1 MSLSILVVAIGFCI
15 TIVYLI
21 KHAYVFQIKE
31 YRFDR
36 IRARMEDVGVL
47 SFFYNLDIRIP
58 SKKKPRNIG
67 LLLIGSIILTVIS
80 ALLPQNVWV
89 GVLLIVTA
97 PIFAFILISIGV
109 LITRLPVALYRRNII
124 HKARTSLEYTRPT
137 VIGITG
143 SYGKSTL
150 KEYLF
155 TLLSH
160 SYKTAKTDRNQNTAV
175 GVALSILKNLTKE
188 TKYFVAEI
196 GAYKQGEIDEVVRF
210 TNPKYAVITA
220 IGSQHLSLFGDKEA
234 LFKAKSEIALK
245 LPKEGRLFI
254 PSNMD
259 KMLKLRLQ
267 RLVSCPIEEYEVV
280 PHDPHESA
288 VRGAVAVARHLG
300 VPENIVQRA
309 STDLIRPKHQ
319 LAQHHS
325 RGYVYIDSSYSS
337 NAEGCIA
344 HMQMLRSI
352 KKPKKLMLTSGII
365 ELGRHKKDIYRKILQ
380 EFPPHTTMYTSDKM
394 LKDVA
399 RSSQSRHIIYSPSH
413 AKLTAMVEKVLDSE
427 SAILIEGRFRSDYI
441 ADIVGEGS
449 PSSF

>member
-36 IRARMEDVGVL
+36 IRARMEDVGLLV
-47 SFFYNLDIRIP
+47 FFYNFDVRIP
-58 SKKKPRNIG
+58 SKRNPRNIG
-67 LLLIGSIILTVIS
+67 LLLIGSVILTVVS

-89 GVLLIVTA
+89 GLVLIVTA
-97 PIFAFILISIGV
+97 PILAFVLISIGII
-109 LITRLPVALYRRNII
+109 LTRIPVALYRRNII
-124 HKARTSLEYTRPT
+124 HKARTSLEYTHPT

-150 KEYLF
+150 KDYLF

-188 TKYFVAEI
+188 TKYFVAEM
-196 GAYKQGEIDEVVRF
+196 GAYKRGEIEEVIRF
-210 TNPKYAVITA
+210 TDPKYAVITA

-245 LPKEGRLFI
+245 IPKDGRLFI

-259 KMLKLRLQ
+259 KMYKLRLQ
-267 RLVSCPIEEYEVV
+267 RLVNCPIEEYDVV
-280 PHDPHESA
+280 EHDPHESA
-288 VRGAVAVARHLG
+288 LRGAVAVARYLG
-300 VPENIVQRA
+300 VPEDILQRA
-309 STDLIRPKHQ
+309 PDDLIRPRHQ
-319 LAQHHS
+319 LAQHHPK
-325 RGYVYIDSSYSS
+325 GYVYIDSSYSS
-337 NAEGCIA
+337 NAEGFIA
-344 HMQMLRSI
+344 HMRMLRSI
-352 KKPKKLMLTSGII
+352 KKPKKLILTSGII
-365 ELGRHKKDIYRKILQ
+365 ELGKHKKDVYRQILQ

-399 RSSQSRHIIYSPSH
+399 RSSQSRLITYNPSH
-413 AKLTAMVEKVLDSE
+413 AKLTAMIEKVLDSE
-427 SAILIEGRFRSDYI
+427 SALLIEGRFRADYI
-441 ADIVGEGS
+441 ADIIA
-449 PSSF
+449 